1 MRRQSFGKAQLTAK
15 VKKQEQMLQNNDR
28 KLTQQKSISLT
39 MSEVENM
46 RHKTLLGNVELT
58 QQEAAELKQLKQK
71 IREVRRVSKQRHDI
85 PIDR

>member
-1 MRRQSFGKAQLTAK
+1 
-15 VKKQEQMLQNNDR
+15 MLQNNDR
-28 KLTQQKSISLT
+28 KLMQQKSISLT

-46 RHKTLLGNVELT
+46 GHKTLLGNVELT
-58 QQEAAELKQLKQK
+58 QQEAAEPEQLKQK